1 MPGQYNGSI
10 QTLKSGKG
18 LSNLVLKACDSGPN
32 PDLGASDFMSVVL
45 KIDKGTAEKL
55 IQWLEL
61 KPDQSRNLTGKEL
74 TLELENSEV
83 FVEPHKE
90 GYKRMIEISDMNG
103 SFGLWVE
110 LTNEKVEKLKS
121 ILKEYQTMGS

>member
-1 MPGQYNGSI
+1 
-10 QTLKSGKG
+10 
-18 LSNLVLKACDSGPN
+18 
-32 PDLGASDFMSVVL
+32 MSVVL

-74 TLELENSEV
+74 TLELENREV
-83 FVEPHKE
+83 LIEPHKE

-103 SFGLWVE
+103 SFGLWIE
-110 LTNEKVEKLKS
+110 LTNEKIQKLKD
-121 ILKEYQTMGS
+121 ILKDMGS

>member
-1 MPGQYNGSI
+1 M
-10 QTLKSGKG
+10 
-18 LSNLVLKACDSGPN
+18 LKACDSGPN

-74 TLELENSEV
+74 TLELENREV
-83 FVEPHKE
+83 LIEPEKQ

-121 ILKEYQTMGS
+121 ILKEY